1 VDVLVNDAALAY
13 YAPVVDLPASRWMR
27 AFAVNVHGPFMLA
40 RAALPAMI
48 ARHSGAIVN
57 ISAISAMGPGRGPY
71 RTAGGARPTGNALPG
86 GVLYG
91 VTKAALERFTQGLA
105 EEVYEHGVSV
115 TCVSPSLAVPTPG
128 TIFHGLVTNADDPH
142 AEPPSM
148 IAQAA
153 LLLASEPLDRVTG
166 RVAYSQQLLREFG
179 WISGGRGPGIDEPG
193 SGYSQI

>member
-1 VDVLVNDAALAY
+1 MLINDAALAY
-13 YAPVVDLPASRWMR
+13 YAPVVDLPTSRWLR

-40 RAALPAMI
+40 KAALPGMI
-48 ARHSGAIVN
+48 ARGSGAIVS
-57 ISAISAMGPGRGPY
+57 ISAIAALGPGRGPY
-71 RTAGGARPTGNALPG
+71 RGGGARPTGNALPG

-115 TCVSPSLAVPTPG
+115 TCVAPSLAVPTPG
-128 TIFHGLVTNADDPH
+128 TIYHGLVTSDDDPR

-148 IAQAA
+148 TAQAA
-153 LLLASEPLDRVTG
+153 LLLASEPLDHVTG

-179 WISGGRGPGIDEPG
+179 WINGGRGPGIDEPG